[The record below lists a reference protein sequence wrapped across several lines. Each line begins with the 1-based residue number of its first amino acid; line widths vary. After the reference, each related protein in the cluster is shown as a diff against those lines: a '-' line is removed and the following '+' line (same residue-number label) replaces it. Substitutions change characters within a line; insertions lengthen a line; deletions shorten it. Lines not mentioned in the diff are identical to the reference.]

1 MSPISFFWY
10 DEAPFYI
17 AHPVWWDN
25 LYIELRP
32 KGVKEHLLGL
42 VQKRNATIG
51 TADFY
56 LLGVCN
62 IVGLQMAKK
71 TKCIF

>member
-1 MSPISFFWY
+1 MSLIFLFWY
-10 DEAPFYI
+10 NEAPFYI
-17 AHPVWWDN
+17 AHPVLRDN

-32 KGVKEHLLGL
+32 KGVKKHLLGL

-56 LLGVCN
+56 
-62 IVGLQMAKK
+62 
-71 TKCIF
+71 